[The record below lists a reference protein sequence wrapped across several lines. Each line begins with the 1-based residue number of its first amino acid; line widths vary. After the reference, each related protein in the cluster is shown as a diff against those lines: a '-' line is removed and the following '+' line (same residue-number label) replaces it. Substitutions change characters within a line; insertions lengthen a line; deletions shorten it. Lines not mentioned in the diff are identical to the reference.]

1 MDIDF
6 TFPNMTSTL
15 QISGCGFGVK
25 PPGWSYPMHHHHLFE
40 ILYCFSGEAVQL
52 IGTNEMTLRSGDWM
66 LIKSGVRHRTE
77 NRSDTPYAFF
87 NIHFDV
93 DDPSLRK
100 RLTAADNRALVHS
113 DAAAA
118 GLPEIVRRVERLM
131 AAKLTNDANGMS
143 AHRAALAFDPLHKL
157 ELQAA
162 ILLIVSTLAEHRTR
176 PAPESSKPRFSVA
189 SLLETDMA
197 HVIEERL
204 RRIAATDTDDSI
216 ARIAHDL
223 HLSRSQCTKLF
234 TKVYGIPPRRYLSE
248 LVVSRAKRLLV
259 TTNRSIETIA
269 LELGFQSVSHFSRQ
283 FRRWTGVS
291 PMQYRPKYE

>member
-1 MDIDF
+1 MDIEV

-15 QISGCGFGVK
+15 QISGCAFGVK

-52 IGTNEMTLRSGDWM
+52 LGTNERTLRSGDWM

-77 NRSDTPYAFF
+77 NRSDAPYAFF

-100 RLTAADNRALVHS
+100 RLTVANYRVLARA

-131 AAKLTNDANGMS
+131 AAKLANDAKGMS
-143 AHRAALAFDPLHKL
+143 TNPAALAIDPLHKL

-162 ILLIVSTLAEHRTR
+162 ILLIVTALAEHRTR
-176 PAPESSKPRFSVA
+176 SAPESRKPRLSVA
-189 SLLETDMA
+189 SLLETDTA
-197 HVIEERL
+197 HAIEERL
-204 RRIAATDTDDSI
+204 RCMAAADTDESI

-223 HLSRSQCTKLF
+223 HLSRSQFTKLF
-234 TKVYGIPPRRYLSE
+234 TKVYGIPPRQYVSE
-248 LVVSRAKRLLV
+248 LVVNRAKRLLV
-259 TTNRSIETIA
+259 TTNRSIEAIA
-269 LELGFQSVSHFSRQ
+269 MELGFHSVSHFSRQ

-291 PMQYRPKYE
+291 PMQYRPKHE